1 MRLLR
6 PLLAI
11 LALSLT
17 LPLSAATSE
26 IYVDEKPHEV
36 EGSGYF
42 TDHIKD
48 FSTKDKEGSLFW
60 FRLHPGASLTMDV
73 GLLNA
78 TLRIETAAGPENP
91 ATLIFTNKNKKNA
104 TISSQTSHI
113 EFLRADGKSDGT
125 LVLDSNSWTE
135 YKYSET
141 KKKASTP
148 LWRPKSLKVNC
159 NLTFAAP
166 LPVEA
171 DGKAYV
177 DETFTIP
184 SGCTFRLEAY
194 SENPNQLPEIAFTDE
209 TSTLVFAL
217 GDNVTASDES
227 LELPEKYRKLLTS
240 SPNRFIF
247 ERDTTISPQLTF
259 TDSPTLESNGA
270 RVVFSAPTQF
280 DANHPSFIVKGSDA
294 QLAFVKS
301 SVFNGNSPSFIV
313 EGKDAQ
319 LNFLTAPKFNR
330 SEPSFIIKDG
340 GALQANHAH
349 FSTVTI
355 ENGGKLNQL
364 DALDCLTGFGLVDID
379 YETEFID
386 PIYTTINT
394 IYVDSGNEL
403 SVTGNCIKD
412 VQKIT
417 GSGTLLLAPVNTDS
431 GYYGW
436 AELDA
441 ALRQGKFSG
450 TFTSTAVTLFTDID
464 FTQIKENTFDYI
476 FKPYIPSGI
485 LDDAV
490 IKIKIRLD
498 QYDNMKF
505 LWPTKKL
512 NQITFTL
519 IESGSFPGTAT
530 VPAFSD
536 ELKQFTFLRSD
547 GETPIENY
555 SIDRKNEITDG
566 TVILTWDPSPPGF
579 EGLRYDVNKKL
590 NEEIPEGKTPG
601 TVIGKTSTEATKAL
615 ECFSGIYTFKEQE
628 NSDTVDLNVDYAFG
642 ISRLTFVDGGKNI
655 LVEVTLSSNASA
667 SPKFLGK
674 PTLSINGNPANVT
687 PLTDE
692 EISERGLTA
701 QDGKD
706 TRWFLIP
713 YDSLPASG
721 DLTITVSANPP
732 QAN

>member
-1 MRLLR
+1 MHLLR
-6 PLLAI
+6 PLLAT

-17 LPLSAATSE
+17 LPLSAATE
-26 IYVDEKPHEV
+26 EKTVYVNTEPHVVPAGEKKNFTEYIKKPQDYDV
-36 EGSGYF
+36 EGSF
-42 TDHIKD
+42 
-48 FSTKDKEGSLFW
+48 FW
-60 FRLHPGASLTMDV
+60 FRLEDNAILKLNLPG
-73 GLLNA
+73 GCRHA
-78 TLRIETAAGPENP
+78 TVCIETAADPDHP
-91 ATLIFTNKNKKNA
+91 AEVHFISGYNLFTPIIFK
-104 TISSQTSHI
+104 H
-113 EFLRADGKSDGT
+113 ADNTPDGT
-125 LVLDSNSWTE
+125 LAL
-135 YKYSET
+135 YSST
-141 KKKASTP
+141 WKQKKADENNDNSVP
-148 LWRPKSLKVNC
+148 MWKPASVKVDC
-159 NLTFAAP
+159 NLTFRSP
-166 LPVEA
+166 LPVA
-171 DGKAYV
+171 GNGDANV

-194 SENPNQLPEIAFTDE
+194 SENPNQLPEIAFADE

-280 DANHPSFIVKGSDA
+280 DADLPSFIVKGSDA

-301 SVFNGNSPSFIV
+301 SVFNGDSPSFIV

-319 LNFLTAPKFNR
+319 LNFLTAPKFNG
-330 SEPSFIIKDG
+330 SKPSFIIKDG

-355 ENGGKLNQL
+355 KNGGKLNQL

-394 IYVDSGNEL
+394 IYVDSGDEL

-417 GSGTLLLAPVNTDS
+417 GSGTLLLASVNTDS

-512 NQITFTL
+512 DQITFTL
-519 IESGSFPGTAT
+519 IESGSFQGSAT
-530 VPAFSD
+530 VPAFPE
-536 ELKQFTFLRSD
+536 ELECFTLLSAD
-547 GETPIENY
+547 GE
-555 SIDRKNEITDG
+555 EIPCQVDYG
-566 TVILTWDPSPPGF
+566 TETNILTW
-579 EGLRYDVNKKL
+579 
-590 NEEIPEGKTPG
+590 TP
-601 TVIGKTSTEATKAL
+601 TVIGFAGLPEALNQKLMAEIQEGMTAGKVTGKPINEATEAL
-615 ECFSGIYTFKEQE
+615 QSFSGIYAFVANPE
-628 NSDTVDLNVDYAFG
+628 NPTTVTDLHVGYDFG

-655 LVEVTLSSNASA
+655 LVEVSLSSTASDA
-667 SPKFLGK
+667 PDFLVAPILAVNGK
-674 PTLSINGNPANVT
+674 SLPSQ
-687 PLTDE
+687 PLTPE
-692 EISERGLTA
+692 EIAKRKLSAPT
-701 QDGKD
+701 GKAV
-706 TRWFLIP
+706 RWFLIP
-713 YDSLPASG
+713 YSTLSKTG
-721 DLTITVSANPP
+721 NLVFTVSANPP

>member
-1 MRLLR
+1 MHHLR

-17 LPLSAATSE
+17 LPLSAATE
-26 IYVDEKPHEV
+26 KTIHVDTEPYVVLAGEKKKFTEHIKKPQDYDV
-36 EGSGYF
+36 EGSF
-42 TDHIKD
+42 
-48 FSTKDKEGSLFW
+48 FW
-60 FRLHPGASLTMDV
+60 FRLEDNAILKLNLPG
-73 GLLNA
+73 GCRHA
-78 TLRIETAAGPENP
+78 TVCIETAADPDHP
-91 ATLIFTNKNKKNA
+91 AEVHFISGYNLFTPIIFK
-104 TISSQTSHI
+104 H
-113 EFLRADGKSDGT
+113 ADNTPDGT
-125 LVLDSNSWTE
+125 LAL
-135 YKYSET
+135 YSST
-141 KKKASTP
+141 WKQKKADENNDNSVP
-148 LWRPKSLKVNC
+148 MWKPASVEVDC
-159 NLTFAAP
+159 NLTFRSP
-166 LPVEA
+166 LPVA
-171 DGKAYV
+171 GNGDANV

-194 SENPNQLPEIAFTDE
+194 SENPNQLPEIAFADE

-319 LNFLTAPKFNR
+319 LNFLTAPKFNG

-464 FTQIKENTFDYI
+464 FSQIEENTFDYI

-512 NQITFTL
+512 DQITFTL

-601 TVIGKTSTEATKAL
+601 KVTGKTPEEATKAL
-615 ECFSGIYTFKEQE
+615 ECFSGIYAFVDQE
-628 NSDTVDLNVDYAFG
+628 NSDTVDLNVDYDFG
-642 ISRLTFVDGGKNI
+642 ISRLTFVDGGENI
-655 LVEVTLSSNASA
+655 LVEVSLTSDVDATTT
-667 SPKFLGK
+667 PTFLGK
-674 PTLSINGNPANVT
+674 PTLFANGNPLDVT

-692 EISERGLTA
+692 EIAKRGLSAPNGST
-701 QDGKD
+701 
-706 TRWFLIP
+706 TLWFLVP
-713 YDSLPASG
+713 YKTLPKTG